1 MKGEKQM
8 YLIRSRKID
17 WHEVSAEKAIDYA
30 KKMIKMLGYAVPRS
44 YQEMYLK
51 RFVKGV
57 ELQEVI

>member
-1 MKGEKQM
+1 M
-8 YLIRSRKID
+8 YLIRSRRID

-30 KKMIKMLGYAVPRS
+30 KKMIKLLGYAVPRD
-44 YQEMYLK
+44 YQEKYLK

>member
-1 MKGEKQM
+1 M

-17 WHEVSAEKAIDYA
+17 WHEVSADKARDYA
-30 KKMIKMLGYAVPRS
+30 RMMIKLLGYAVPRD
-44 YQEMYLK
+44 YQERYLK

>member
-1 MKGEKQM
+1 M

-30 KKMIKMLGYAVPRS
+30 KKMLKTLGYAVPET
-44 YQEMYLK
+44 YQEKYLK

-57 ELQEVI
+57 ELSEVIEEE

>member
-1 MKGEKQM
+1 M

-17 WHEVSAEKAIDYA
+17 WHEVSAEKARDYA
-30 KKMIKMLGYAVPRS
+30 RMMIKLLGYAVPRS
-44 YQEMYLK
+44 YQEMYLE

>member
-1 MKGEKQM
+1 M

-17 WHEVSAEKAIDYA
+17 WHEVSAEKAKDYA
-30 KKMIKMLGYAVPRS
+30 KKMIKLLGYAVPRD
-44 YQEMYLK
+44 YQRRYLK

>member
-1 MKGEKQM
+1 M

-17 WHEVSAEKAIDYA
+17 WHEVSAENAKDYA
-30 KKMIKMLGYAVPRS
+30 KKMLKILGYAVPRS
-44 YQEMYLK
+44 YQERYLK

>member
-1 MKGEKQM
+1 M

-17 WHEVSAEKAIDYA
+17 WHEVSAEKAKDYA
-30 KKMIKMLGYAVPRS
+30 KNMIKILGYAVPRD
-44 YQEMYLK
+44 YKERYLE